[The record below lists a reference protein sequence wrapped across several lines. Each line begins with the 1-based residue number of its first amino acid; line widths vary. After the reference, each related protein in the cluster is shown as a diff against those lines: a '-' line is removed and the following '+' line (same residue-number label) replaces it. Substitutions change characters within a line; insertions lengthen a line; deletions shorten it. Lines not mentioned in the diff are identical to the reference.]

1 MAREKLISGQR
12 QKVNSCLTSCEE
24 SVFIVQCA
32 RKIFGLLQNKAVEIL
47 HFVIM
52 IKKLLH
58 ETREIKK
65 NDLIS
70 LIFMPVNS

>member
-1 MAREKLISGQR
+1 M
-12 QKVNSCLTSCEE
+12 
-24 SVFIVQCA
+24 FIVQCA

-47 HFVIM
+47 HFVII

-65 NDLIS
+65 NNLIS
-70 LIFMPVNS
+70 LICMYRLTVRKWISVANTV